1 MSGAFISYVSENS
14 AIVTRLADVLMAFDV
29 QVWLDRDQLPPGARW
44 KTAIR
49 QAISDGDFFIACF
62 SAEYQERSK
71 SYMNEELVIAIDEL
85 RQRSTGQAWFI
96 PVLLTECDIPD
107 RDIGAGETLRSLQW
121 VSLNADWEGGIERVL
136 SVVAPKSAKLYEL
149 RQALSSKSARE
160 RIHAADQL
168 GRLGNIG
175 RPAIPALTALL
186 DDSNETVRA
195 AAAYALGNI
204 GSASDK
210 TITELLRV
218 MRGGDFYDSRH
229 AAGALAKLGNEAI
242 PALLEASTYP
252 GYGAASHAQ
261 EALAQIRDP
270 AAVPALI
277 EQVRQGST
285 SAIDGLA
292 GMGSKAAAAIPV
304 LVDLLDSENIVYQ
317 WDAIEAL
324 GRISDRSV
332 VPALTEKLRSANG
345 RTRSSAVEALSRIGD
360 PTVMSLIRERL
371 HDGDDSARDAAVRS
385 FDWSQD
391 HDKAI
396 PLLKELLQD
405 RDLVVRMHAAEALG
419 RLNDARAVD
428 SLVDALD
435 DDSNV
440 CRAAARALGKLNARA
455 AVPALIRKLGHERN
469 WVNDSIEAALLEIG
483 SEEAI
488 SAVRKE
494 WGEGSTTGA

>member
-1 MSGAFISYVSENS
+1 
-14 AIVTRLADVLMAFDV
+14 
-29 QVWLDRDQLPPGARW
+29 
-44 KTAIR
+44 
-49 QAISDGDFFIACF
+49 
-62 SAEYQERSK
+62 
-71 SYMNEELVIAIDEL
+71 
-85 RQRSTGQAWFI
+85 
-96 PVLLTECDIPD
+96 
-107 RDIGAGETLRSLQW
+107 
-121 VSLNADWEGGIERVL
+121 
-136 SVVAPKSAKLYEL
+136 
-149 RQALSSKSARE
+149 
-160 RIHAADQL
+160 
-168 GRLGNIG
+168 
-175 RPAIPALTALL
+175 
-186 DDSNETVRA
+186 
-195 AAAYALGNI
+195 
-204 GSASDK
+204 
-210 TITELLRV
+210 
-218 MRGGDFYDSRH
+218 
-229 AAGALAKLGNEAI
+229 
-242 PALLEASTYP
+242 
-252 GYGAASHAQ
+252 
-261 EALAQIRDP
+261 
-270 AAVPALI
+270 
-277 EQVRQGST
+277 
-285 SAIDGLA
+285 
-292 GMGSKAAAAIPV
+292 MGSKAAAAIPV

-371 HDGDDSARDAAVRS
+371 HDGDDSVRDAAVRS

>member
-14 AIVTRLADVLMAFDV
+14 AIVNRLVDVLKTFDV
-29 QVWLDRDQLPPGARW
+29 QVWLDRDQLRAGARW
-44 KTAIR
+44 RTAIR

-62 SAEYQERSK
+62 SAEHQERSK

-85 RQRSTGQAWFI
+85 RQRSTGRAWFI

-121 VSLNADWEGGIERVL
+121 VNLYADWDSGIERIL
-136 SVVAPKSAKLYEL
+136 AVVAPKSAKLYEL
-149 RQALSSKSARE
+149 LQDLNSKSARK
-160 RIHAADQL
+160 RIHAAD
-168 GRLGNIG
+168 RLGDLGNFG
-175 RPAIPALTALL
+175 KSAVPALTALL

-195 AAAYALGNI
+195 AAAYALGNV

-210 TITELLRV
+210 TVTELLRV
-218 MRGGDFYDSRH
+218 MRRGDFYDSRH
-229 AAGALAKLGNEAI
+229 AASALAKLGCEAI

-252 GYGAASHAQ
+252 GYGVASHAQ

-292 GMGSKAAAAIPV
+292 GMGTDAAAAIPV
-304 LVDLLDSENIVYQ
+304 LAGLLDSENMAYQ
-317 WDAIEAL
+317 WCAIEAL
-324 GRISDRSV
+324 GTIGDRSV
-332 VPALTEKLRSANG
+332 VPAIAKRLGSANA
-345 RTRSSAVEALSRIGD
+345 RTRRSAVEALMRIGD
-360 PTVMSLIRERL
+360 PSVQSLIRERL
-371 HDGDDSARDAAVRS
+371 HDHDGLVRDAAVRA

-391 HDKAI
+391 RDNAMST
-396 PLLKELLQD
+396 LKKLIQD

-428 SLVDALD
+428 SLVNALD
-435 DDSNV
+435 DDPNV

-455 AVPALIRKLGHERN
+455 AVPALINKLGHERS
-469 WVNDSIEAALLEIG
+469 WVKDSIEAALLEIG
-483 SEEAI
+483 PE
-488 SAVRKE
+488 
-494 WGEGSTTGA
+494 